1 MRIQIDSL
9 AYTNGLGALPPG
21 QKLLFASILFILAA
35 IAHPTTQLFIA
46 LWMGVWIVVYAKIP
60 VKIYMG
66 LLYVAIFFWL
76 TSLPAL
82 VISVADATQ
91 VNLINEALLD
101 SLGGFNIGANYI
113 YISRHGI
120 GLGFEIFSRAIASI
134 SCLYFVILTIPFTEL
149 LETLRRLGFPEL
161 ITELL
166 LLMYRFI
173 FVLLNTAD
181 ELWIAQQARGG
192 YRNFAIGLKSLALLI
207 GQLLRRSLLNYRQI
221 SLSLESRGFNGS
233 FRVWKEH
240 RYRPSRRYTIEAVT
254 GCTLLVLWEWGKYVR
269 IFTGI

>member
-9 AYTNGLGALPPG
+9 AYTNGLRLLPPK
-21 QKLLFASILFILAA
+21 QKLLFATILFILAA
-35 IAHPTTQLFIA
+35 IAHPTVQLVIA

-60 VKIYMG
+60 GKTYMG

-82 VISVADATQ
+82 VISIVDTSQISQINQ
-91 VNLINEALLD
+91 VVTD

-113 YISRHGI
+113 YISRNGI
-120 GLGFEIFSRAIASI
+120 EQGFQIFTRAIASI
-134 SCLYFVILTIPFTEL
+134 SCLYFIILTIPFTEL
-149 LETLRRLGFPEL
+149 LETLRSLGFPEL

-173 FVLLNTAD
+173 FVLLNTAN

-192 YRNFAIGLKSLALLI
+192 YRNFSTSLKSLALLI
-207 GQLLRRSLLNYRQI
+207 GQLLRRSLLNYRQT
-221 SLSLESRGFNGS
+221 SLSLASRGFNGS

-240 RYRPSRRYTIEAVT
+240 RYQPSRRYTIEAVA

-269 IFTGI
+269 IFNGI